1 MNQRGRNTSTESPNF
16 LLSRQRIQWGSSFSA
31 GTVSLGSSVV
41 GAEARHCG
49 WSEVARSRRGGSQR
63 GVQELGTVPY
73 GLLLPSPPLSLS
85 LSRVQMHIHLLWSL
99 GLLLFPRCDLPLP
112 VSLPHFSLPLSFLV
126 SLFLLLSPSP
136 RPVLLHLNP
145 SSSLSFQ
152 LSVFWGFFCSVFF
165 LKVQF
170 HSHKEW
176 KK

>member
-1 MNQRGRNTSTESPNF
+1 MADRKWHGRGEEALSVGCRNWGQSP
-16 LLSRQRIQWGSSFSA
+16 
-31 GTVSLGSSVV
+31 TVSCS
-41 GAEARHCG
+41 
-49 WSEVARSRRGGSQR
+49 
-63 GVQELGTVPY
+63 P
-73 GLLLPSPPLSLS
+73 LPLFLSPSLVCKCISISYDLWVFFFS
-85 LSRVQMHIHLLWSL
+85 LAVISL
-99 GLLLFPRCDLPLP
+99 FLFP
-112 VSLPHFSLPLSFLV
+112 SHTSLPLSFLV

-170 HSHKEW
+170 HSHKER